1 MIDIVSVVRTF
12 IILLLIALVVI
23 IVARRLAIPYTLG
36 LVVVGLAISF
46 FVNDMQGVRLT
57 PNLVL
62 FVFLPALL
70 FEGAFASSVRH
81 LREHWVPILL
91 FAIPGVLLTL
101 TIIALPFHFL
111 IGLDWATAVLLGA
124 ILAPTDPIAVLG
136 LFRQLKASPD
146 LSAII
151 EGESLFNDGVAGSLY
166 QIFLALIVASAQ
178 GHAETG
184 AVLWFHGIGTFL
196 VEAGGGCVVGLICSF
211 LVSRALKFVDE
222 PLFETIVTI
231 VTAYG
236 SYLLADALHLSGII
250 AVVVAGLVIGSY
262 GRSIGLSEQTRET
275 VDAFWSVLGFLANAL
290 IFLLVGL
297 ELNPVKFLTFPGL
310 NSLLVNAGLAICA
323 VLIARLLMVYLLPR
337 AWTSRKV
344 TSLPLWRVTLFW
356 SGLRGA
362 LSLALVLA
370 LPLEVPQREI
380 LLISTYAVILF
391 TLLVQGLSIRVI
403 IQHASS
409 RTTKVSQEDAT
420 P

>member
-236 SYLLADALHLSGII
+236 SYLLADALHVSGII